1 MIVITY
7 DQNSDHRAPTKESK
21 AKGETMAQSD
31 ELEALTRAF
40 SGHGVDERTLIAVLG
55 KSHPEKRKTF
65 RKGNPHFFKEDERSF
80 ERWDDHRI
88 KLLKREFMRFKNAV
102 VLWAMHPWERDA
114 RLMKEALTEGPDS
127 YNVLIEVACTRSS
140 EELLGARRAYHS
152 LFEHSIEEDIASQV
166 HGPDCKLLVALVSA
180 YRYEGSN
187 LKEDTAKSE
196 AKILLNAIKSG
207 EKKTQDEE
215 VIRILTTRS
224 KPHLKAVY
232 KYYQEIGGSNL
243 DEDLKSDSRLEETV
257 QCLCTP
263 EKYFSQVL
271 DLALRP
277 DADKS
282 TKKAVTRVIVT
293 RADVDVKE
301 IDEEFSKMYGVHLSN
316 KIEDTANGNYK
327 EFLLTLI
334 AKGD

>member
-1 MIVITY
+1 MIIKPGTRKRG
-7 DQNSDHRAPTKESK
+7 DDRDEA
-21 AKGETMAQSD
+21 MAQSD
-31 ELEALTRAF
+31 ELEALTKAF
-40 SGHGVDERTLIAVLG
+40 SGHGVDETTLIAVLG
-55 KSHPEKRKTF
+55 KSHPEKRKAF
-65 RKGNPHFFKEDERSF
+65 RKGNPQFFKEDERSF

-88 KLLKREFMRFKNAV
+88 KLLKREFSRFKNAV

-114 RLMKEALTEGPDS
+114 RLMKEALKDGPDS

-152 LFEHSIEEDIASQV
+152 LFEHSIEEDVASHV
-166 HGPDCKLLVALVSA
+166 HGPERRLLVALVSA
-180 YRYEGSN
+180 YRYEGTKP
-187 LKEDTAKSE
+187 KEDNAKAE
-196 AKILLNAIKSG
+196 AKTILNVIKSG
-207 EKKTQDEE
+207 EKKTDNEE

-224 KPHLKAVY
+224 KLLLKAVY
-232 KYYQEIGGSNL
+232 KDYQEISGSNL
-243 DEDLKSDSRLEETV
+243 DEDLKSDSRLQETV

-263 EKYFSQVL
+263 ERYFSQVL
-271 DLALRP
+271 DLALEI

-282 TKKAVTRVIVT
+282 TKKALTRVIVT

-301 IDEEFSKMYGVHLSN
+301 IDEEFNKMYGVRLTK

-327 EFLLTLI
+327 DFLLRLI